1 MHDQGDEIAAT
12 LDRLH
17 VGGWS
22 VGDTA
27 FHDVDRGGII
37 HVVIGSNGE
46 NQIRAEGATCRE
58 AWRRALCF
66 TAHRM
71 RDTLTLCPGVAST
84 LTMSERMRPQ
94 VAVGECGCPETE
106 SGGGAASVAHRRRVT
121 WPKAGGPS

>member
-37 HVVIGSNGE
+37 HVVIDSNGE
-46 NQIRAEGATCRE
+46 NQIRAEGATGSE
-58 AWRRALCF
+58 GWRWAF
-66 TAHRM
+66 DQAT
-71 RDTLTLCPGVAST
+71 
-84 LTMSERMRPQ
+84 
-94 VAVGECGCPETE
+94 AVGMFPG
-106 SGGGAASVAHRRRVT
+106 
-121 WPKAGGPS
+121 